1 MLKEYRELF
10 FAGTLTFILVLGVVV
25 SINRVFEVSNVLNYP
40 WEEKTKQVRIAPAPI
55 FEQQLRTAPVRKK

>member
-10 FAGTLTFILVLGVVV
+10 FAGALTFILVLGVVV

-55 FEQQLRTAPVRKK
+55 FEQQLRMAPVRE